1 MPNNIINLSWL
12 EIKILKYKLKFSL
25 LFMTYARI
33 YLRNYFIFLEDI
45 QFQRINN
52 RQYTKRN

>member
-1 MPNNIINLSWL
+1 MLNNLINLSWF
-12 EIKILKYKLKFSL
+12 EILKYKLKFSL

>member
-1 MPNNIINLSWL
+1 MLNNLINLSWF
-12 EIKILKYKLKFSL
+12 EILKYKLKFSL

-33 YLRNYFIFLEDI
+33 YLHNYFIFLEDI

>member
-1 MPNNIINLSWL
+1 MLNNIINLSWL

>member
-1 MPNNIINLSWL
+1 MPNNIINLSWF

-33 YLRNYFIFLEDI
+33 YLHNYFIFLEDI